1 MLCCQLIF
9 TDHCDQLI
17 KVAMKIGI
25 FDSGLG
31 GLHIAKSI
39 QQHMP
44 EYDYIYL
51 GDTLHVPYGR
61 RSVDTIY
68 ELTRKA
74 IDYLFRQDCAL
85 IIVACNTASALAL
98 RKIQQDY
105 LVNSY
110 PDRRVLGVIV
120 PTLEH
125 TIASGSQKIGLLA
138 TEAMAASGIYEE
150 ELTKINP
157 KIQLYTQAAPLLVP
171 MLEHDGEAFFEQA
184 LQRYLEPLSEKGI
197 DSLILGCTHY
207 CLLKDRMAD
216 LLGPTTNIISQDEI
230 IPLKLRA
237 YLQSHAEI
245 DGILSKKSSHKFCV
259 TDISPS
265 FLSAAQNILGRR
277 DVSLRKADLYI

>member
-1 MLCCQLIF
+1 MHYCQLIF
-9 TDHCDQLI
+9 TDRDDQLI
-17 KVAMKIGI
+17 KVSMKIGI

-39 QQHMP
+39 QQQMP

-51 GDTLHVPYGR
+51 GDTLHVPYGQ

-125 TIASGSQKIGLLA
+125 TITSGSQKIGLLA
-138 TEAMAASGIYEE
+138 TDAMAASGIYEE

-157 KIQLYTQAAPLLVP
+157 QIQLYTQAAPLLVP
-171 MLEHDGEAFFEQA
+171 MLENDGEVFLEQA
-184 LQRYLEPLSEKGI
+184 LKRYLEPLSEKGI

-207 CLLKDRMAD
+207 CLLKERIGK
-216 LLGPTTNIISQDEI
+216 LLGSKINIISQDEI

-237 YLQSHAEI
+237 YLQKHTEI
-245 DGILSKKSSHKFCV
+245 KGVLTKNSSHTLYV

-265 FLSAAQNILGRR
+265 FLSAARHILGQQ
-277 DVSLRKADLYI
+277 DVLLYKTDLKD